1 MGPRRVQFSVSVMSG
16 WASGVG
22 TCWGRGW
29 SGGGSYLVRGAALG
43 AITSLGRWGVGV
55 KPNRPP
61 GRRAEGFSS
70 PTHPVPSLVR
80 EATPS
85 LPTPPNAGLPGP
97 PPSAYPVDNPHPF
110 SSLAR
115 SLARRLAWSRLRLAR
130 ARAPPPGLRSANS
143 ELKDGAA
150 TPNSAVVNCAECAT
164 LSRRGAFIARFVVE
178 LSLV

>member
-1 MGPRRVQFSVSVMSG
+1 MSG

-70 PTHPVPSLVR
+70 PTHPEPSLVR

-97 PPSAYPVDNPHPF
+97 PPSAYPVDQPTPLF
-110 SSLAR
+110 KPRSLAR
-115 SLARRLAWSRLRLAR
+115 SLAGWPGRDCVWPVLAPPPRPPFGQLGTQGWRCDPKFGSRQLCRVCYSLQTRSLHRPLRRRAQSRLSSRALAR
-130 ARAPPPGLRSANS
+130 ARR
-143 ELKDGAA
+143 
-150 TPNSAVVNCAECAT
+150 
-164 LSRRGAFIARFVVE
+164 
-178 LSLV
+178 